1 MSQSVQA
8 ATVRRPQTQWLINTD
23 IYSSKYRRL
32 GSQVKVQADSVCA
45 RGLLPS
51 SQMTIFLL
59 CCHLAE
65 EAREL
70 SGVFQYYYYSTS
82 LIHFA
87 DKSPSSQSY
96 GFSSSH
102 VQMWVLDHKEGGV
115 LENWC
120 FWTVVLEKT
129 LDSPVGSK
137 ETKPVNPKG
146 NQSWIFVRR
155 TNAEGEAPK
164 LWPLDVKSTVVGKE
178 LTHWKRLWCWERL
191 KAGGQGGDR

>member
-102 VQMWVLDHKEGGV
+102 VQMWVLDHKEGWAPK
-115 LENWC
+115 NWC
-120 FWTVVLEKT
+120 FLTVVWEKT
-129 LDSPVGSK
+129 PESPLDCK
-137 ETKPVNPKG
+137 EIKSISLKE
-146 NQSWIFVRR
+146 NQLWIFIGR
-155 TNAEGEAPK
+155 TNAEAEAPI
-164 LWPLDVKSTVVGKE
+164 L
-178 LTHWKRLWCWERL
+178 
-191 KAGGQGGDR
+191 